1 MSEPEPRP
9 GGASRDPEPRLVE
22 EASAKREPSRD
33 LPASGTEHPFKR
45 LSPLTPLVRS
55 FILVV
60 AAVAS
65 TWDDLL
71 RGDLGPLAWGFLVL
85 LVVGGLYGAASWL
98 RTKYWIEADELRVD
112 TGVVSR
118 QSRRIRVDRLQGI
131 DISQPFVA
139 RLFGLAELKMDVA
152 GGGSGEGSLAFLTLA
167 EAQDLRATLLAR
179 RDAVRADRRSVD
191 ASGQPGP
198 EPAPPAPPA
207 PERELARLDLQTLLV
222 SLLLSPEAGAFLVSA
237 VAFGLLFALVGG
249 FGGVAAAFP
258 VLAGFALT
266 SLRRLSAYYDFT
278 VSETPS
284 GLQVRRGLFERNAQ
298 TITLARVQGVVV
310 SEPILWRRLGWAKLD
325 VALAGSASGTD
336 ADGAPSA
343 STVMP
348 VAPRAFVLHLARLLL
363 SASGSPD
370 PDAVDLLP
378 PPERSRW
385 AAPVRRRFLSAGVG
399 DHLVVG
405 REGMLNRRTH
415 VVPHAR
421 VQSLRLEQGP
431 WQRRLGLA
439 DVLVDSPPGPVH
451 VRARHRDVGRGPPL
465 PGPGER
471 AGPAGARE
479 RGSWPR
485 LKGLAA
491 WLHPRHRPVWPGPGP
506 PWCPCWPWSPWS

>member
-1 MSEPEPRP
+1 MSEPER
-9 GGASRDPEPRLVE
+9 
-22 EASAKREPSRD
+22 
-33 LPASGTEHPFKR
+33 PFKR

-71 RGDLGPLAWGFLVL
+71 RGDLGPLAWGFLLL
-85 LVVGGLYGAASWL
+85 LVAGGVYGAASWL
-98 RTKYWIEADELRVD
+98 RTRYWIEADELRVD
-112 TGVVSR
+112 TGVISR

-167 EAQDLRATLLAR
+167 EAQELRATLLAR
-179 RDAVRADRRSVD
+179 RDAVRADR
-191 ASGQPGP
+191 GP
-198 EPAPPAPPA
+198 AAPPVPAVPPV
-207 PERELARLDLQTLLV
+207 PERVLATLDLRTLLV

-237 VAFGLLFALVGG
+237 IGFGLLFGLVGG
-249 FGGVAAAFP
+249 FGGVAAVFP

-266 SLRRLSAYYDFT
+266 SFRRLSAYYGFT

-284 GLQVRRGLFERNAQ
+284 GLQVHRGLFERNAQ
-298 TITLARVQGVVV
+298 TISLARVQGVVV
-310 SEPILWRRLGWAKLD
+310 SEPILWRGFGWAKLD
-325 VALAGSASGTD
+325 VALAGSASGSD
-336 ADGAPSA
+336 ADGRPSA

-348 VAPRAFVLHLARLLL
+348 VAPRAFVLALARLLL
-363 SASGSPD
+363 TASGSPD
-370 PDAVDLLP
+370 PDAVELLQ

-399 DHLVVG
+399 DHLVVS
-405 REGMLNRRTH
+405 REGLLTRRTH

-421 VQSLRLEQGP
+421 VQSLRLAQGP

-451 VRARHRDVGRGPPL
+451 VRARHRDAVEARHFL
-465 PGPGER
+465 DRENER
-471 AGPAGARE
+471 ARLARSVREPGA
-479 RGSWPR
+479 
-485 LKGLAA
+485 
-491 WLHPRHRPVWPGPGP
+491 V
-506 PWCPCWPWSPWS
+506 

>member
-1 MSEPEPRP
+1 VSESEPE
-9 GGASRDPEPRLVE
+9 SRSVE
-22 EASAKREPSRD
+22 EASAKREVSRD
-33 LPASGTEHPFKR
+33 LPSSGAEHPFKR

-179 RDAVRADRRSVD
+179 RDAVRADREATAEGESVL
-191 ASGQPGP
+191 
-198 EPAPPAPPA
+198 PAPPA
-207 PERELARLDLQTLLV
+207 PERELARLDLQTLLL

-258 VLAGFALT
+258 VLAGFAVT

-348 VAPRAFVLHLARLLL
+348 VAPRAFVMHLARLLL

-421 VQSLRLEQGP
+421 VQSLRIEQGP

-451 VRARHRDVGRGPPL
+451 VRARHRDVFEARRFL
-465 PGPGER
+465 DRENER
-471 AGPAGARE
+471 ARLARANGAP
-479 RGSWPR
+479 GS
-485 LKGLAA
+485 
-491 WLHPRHRPVWPGPGP
+491 V
-506 PWCPCWPWSPWS
+506 

>member
-1 MSEPEPRP
+1 VSEPERP
-9 GGASRDPEPRLVE
+9 FR
-22 EASAKREPSRD
+22 
-33 LPASGTEHPFKR
+33 R

-71 RGDLGPLAWGFLVL
+71 RGDLGPLAWGFVL
-85 LVVGGLYGAASWL
+85 LLVAGGVYGAASWL

-112 TGVVSR
+112 TGVISR

-152 GGGSGEGSLAFLTLA
+152 GGGSGEGSLAFLSLA
-167 EAQDLRATLLAR
+167 EAQALRATLLAR
-179 RDAVRADRRSVD
+179 RDAVRAEQAPAAVD
-191 ASGQPGP
+191 GSPGP
-198 EPAPPAPPA
+198 PPGPTPA
-207 PERELARLDLQTLLV
+207 PERVLATLDLPTLLL
-222 SLLLSPEAGAFLVSA
+222 SLVLSPEAAAFLVSA
-237 VAFGLLFALVGG
+237 TGFAVFFGLVGG

-266 SLRRLSAYYDFT
+266 SFRRLSAYYGFT
-278 VSETPS
+278 VSQTPS
-284 GLQVRRGLFERNAQ
+284 GLQVRRGLFERDAQ
-298 TITLARVQGVVV
+298 TIALARVQGVVV
-310 SEPILWRRLGWAKLD
+310 SEPILWRRFGWAKLD

-336 ADGAPSA
+336 ADGRPSA

-348 VAPRAFVLHLARLLL
+348 VAPRGFVLDLARLLL
-363 SASGSPD
+363 AASGSPD

-385 AAPVRRRFLSAGVG
+385 AAPVRRRFLAAGVG
-399 DHLVVG
+399 EHLVVS
-405 REGMLNRRTH
+405 REGLLTRRTH

-421 VQSLRLEQGP
+421 VQSLRLTQGP

-439 DVLVDSPPGPVH
+439 DVLVDSPPGPVG
-451 VRARHRDVGRGPPL
+451 VRARHRDA
-465 PGPGER
+465 GEARRFLDDENKR
-471 AGPAGARE
+471 AGLAR
-479 RGSWPR
+479 
-485 LKGLAA
+485 GL
-491 WLHPRHRPVWPGPGP
+491 RESGPV
-506 PWCPCWPWSPWS
+506 